1 MPWQLLGLGDQPGPQ
16 SSQGSVISGKL
27 LSHSVH
33 FSVLEVEIMTATPG
47 LWSCVHLA
55 ESGSVQHPAWGTA
68 H

>member
-1 MPWQLLGLGDQPGPQ
+1 MPWPLLGLRGQPGPQ
-16 SSQGSVISGKL
+16 SSQGSVTL
-27 LSHSVH
+27 NHSVH

-55 ESGSVQHPAWGTA
+55 ESGSVKHPAWGTA